1 SLLLALKD
9 LDPGFRSLKLMHP
22 KPYRRLEKIEDVA
35 LVSIVGGGLLQSKGI
50 AAKCFSAVAEC
61 EVNVEM
67 ISFGPSPVALYF
79 LVRNKDLH
87 CAVNA
92 IHNKFF
98 SKRRQTLL

>member
-1 SLLLALKD
+1 
-9 LDPGFRSLKLMHP
+9 
-22 KPYRRLEKIEDVA
+22 VA
-35 LVSIVGGGLLQSKGI
+35 LVSIVGGGLLQSKGV

-79 LVRNKDLH
+79 LVRNEDLH
-87 CAVNA
+87 CAVTA

-98 SKRRQTLL
+98 PKKRQTL